1 MITTILICYLN
12 RILFTKYPFGNQKS
26 HVVEENVYVSPYAV
40 PNALHAADDVGAKLG
55 EDLKDAQ
62 LLFVQLEE
70 RGEDFGKLFKDEF
83 HLALLHPYIARNLLY
98 PINVNTMLIFDT
110 YTVKYYCY
118 ISRVL

>member
-1 MITTILICYLN
+1 MITTILICYSN
-12 RILFTKYPFGNQKS
+12 RILFTKYPFGNQLS

-70 RGEDFGKLFKDEF
+70 RGEDFGKLLKMNFI
-83 HLALLHPYIARNLLY
+83 LHYYILTSHE
-98 PINVNTMLIFDT
+98 I
-110 YTVKYYCY
+110 
-118 ISRVL
+118 

>member
-1 MITTILICYLN
+1 M
-12 RILFTKYPFGNQKS
+12 
-26 HVVEENVYVSPYAV
+26 EENVYVSPYAV

-83 HLALLHPYIARNLLY
+83 HLALLHPCIARNLLY
-98 PINVNTMLIFDT
+98 PINVNIMLIFDA